1 METISFFDGRKIP
14 LERHKV
20 RIVQQLTLLPVEE
33 RLERIKEASSN
44 LYLLHNK
51 DIFLDMLTD
60 SGVNAMSDRQQA
72 AMMQAD
78 DAYAG
83 SESFFRLEKTL
94 HGIFGMDHFLP
105 VHQGRGCEKILA
117 DLLVKPGDIV
127 PMNYHFTTTKAHIE
141 RCGGE
146 VIELICPEGLV
157 YQSDHP
163 FKGNIDTQA
172 LARLLDKEHD
182 RVAFVRIEAGT
193 NLIGGQP
200 FSFANLR
207 ETAAICHKHGINLV
221 MDASLLQDN
230 LYFLKTKD
238 EECKDLSLREIMRAV
253 ADLCDIIYF
262 SARKL
267 GFARGGGICMRESEL
282 VDRLKELV
290 VLNEGFL
297 TYGGMSVREIEA
309 IAVGL
314 EETLDFSVVSQGPEF
329 IAYMVAKLEERGVP
343 VVTPAGGL
351 GCHLDASRFVPHIPS
366 EQYPAAALAAALFI
380 AGGIRGMERGT
391 LSESR
396 DADGNEKIA
405 EMELLRLAIPR
416 RVFTMSQI
424 DYAIDRVTW
433 LYENRNLI
441 GGLRFEHEP
450 KILRFFLGKLAPLS
464 DWQEKIAAKFASDLP
479 GSL

>member
-20 RIVQQLTLLPVEE
+20 RIVQKLNLLPVEE
-33 RLERIKEASSN
+33 RLARIKEASSN
-44 LYLLHNK
+44 LYLLRNK
-51 DIFLDMLTD
+51 DIFLDMLSD

-83 SESFFRLEKTL
+83 SESFFRLEKTVRD
-94 HGIFGMDHFLP
+94 IFGMDHFLP
-105 VHQGRGCEKILA
+105 AHQGRGCEKVIA

-127 PMNYHFTTTKAHIE
+127 PMNYHFTTSKAHIV

-146 VIELICPEGLV
+146 VVELLLPEGLRC
-157 YQSDHP
+157 QSDHP
-163 FKGNIDTQA
+163 FKGNLDTEA
-172 LARLLDKEHD
+172 LAKLLKEKKG
-182 RVAFVRIEAGT
+182 RVPFVRVEAGT

-200 FSFANLR
+200 FSLGNLK
-207 ETAAICHKHGINLV
+207 ETSAICRKHGVPLV

-230 LYFLKTKD
+230 LYFLKIRD
-238 EECKDLSLREIMRAV
+238 EECKGLSVREIMRAV
-253 ADLCDIIYF
+253 CDQCDIIYF

-267 GFARGGGICMRESEL
+267 GFARGGGICMKESEL
-282 VDRLKELV
+282 VDPLKELI

-314 EETLDFSVVSQGPEF
+314 EETMDLSVISQGPEF
-329 IAYMVAKLEERGVP
+329 IFYMVAELEKRGVP

-351 GCHLDASRFVPHIPS
+351 GCHLDASRFVPHIPQ
-366 EQYPAAALAAALFI
+366 EQYPAAALAAATYI

-396 DADGNEKIA
+396 DAEGNETLA
-405 EMELLRLAIPR
+405 EMELLRLAMPR

-433 LYENRNLI
+433 LYENRALI

-464 DWQEKIAAKFASDLP
+464 DWQEKLAEKFSRDLP
-479 GSL
+479 ASL

>member
-1 METISFFDGRKIP
+1 MENISFFDGKKIP

-20 RIVQQLTLLPVEE
+20 RIVQKLNLLPVEE
-33 RLERIKEASSN
+33 RLARIKEASSN
-44 LYLLHNK
+44 LYLLRNK
-51 DIFLDMLTD
+51 DIFLDMLSD

-83 SESFFRLEKTL
+83 SESFFRLEKTVRD
-94 HGIFGMDHFLP
+94 IFGMEHFLP
-105 VHQGRGCEKILA
+105 AHQGRGCEKVIA

-127 PMNYHFTTTKAHIE
+127 PMNYHFTTSKAHIV

-146 VIELICPEGLV
+146 VVELIYPEGLQC
-157 YQSDHP
+157 QSDHP
-163 FKGNIDTQA
+163 FKGNLDTEA
-172 LARLLDKEHD
+172 LAKLLEEKKG
-182 RVAFVRIEAGT
+182 RVPFVRVEAGT

-207 ETAAICHKHGINLV
+207 ETSAICRQHNVPLV

-230 LYFLKTKD
+230 LYFLKVKD
-238 EECKDLSLREIMRAV
+238 DECKNLSLREIMRAV
-253 ADLCDIIYF
+253 CDLCDIIYF

-282 VDRLKELV
+282 VNPLKELI

-314 EETLDFSVVSQGPEF
+314 EETMDLSIVSQGPEF
-329 IAYMVAKLEERGVP
+329 IAYMVAEFEKRGVP

-351 GCHLDASRFVPHIPS
+351 GCHLDASRFVPHIPQ
-366 EQYPAAALAAALFI
+366 EQYPAAALAVATYI

-396 DADGNEKIA
+396 DANGNETLA
-405 EMELLRLAIPR
+405 EMELLRLAMPR

-433 LYENRNLI
+433 LYENRELI
-441 GGLRFEHEP
+441 GGLRFAREP
-450 KILRFFLGKLAPLS
+450 KILRFFLGELVPLS
-464 DWQEKIAAKFASDLP
+464 DWQEKLAEKFSRDLP
-479 GSL
+479 NSL